1 MENRI
6 LECLGIPRSFYL
18 APFPTKMFISWRVDT
33 ESNSNGYDFRFEVRE
48 KSVDVNVIASS
59 GKTAVKAGKSKMYV
73 LYVED

>member
-1 MENRI
+1 
-6 LECLGIPRSFYL
+6 
-18 APFPTKMFISWRVDT
+18 MFIPSRVDA
-33 ESNSNGYDFRFEVRE
+33 EPNSNGYDFRFEVRE